1 MPMVKFPW
9 DAQLISI
16 RRDVCPRARWEK
28 ASRGWVMTGSEAET
42 FLQAAQ
48 ARMDFARVKCTV
60 TVDDI
65 VWVLGF
71 AKDTPYRLDVG
82 PGRSVATSA
91 SLPRSS
97 DPVPSL

>member
-9 DAQLISI
+9 DAQLISL

-28 ASRGWVMTGSEAET
+28 TSRVWVMTDPEAET

-48 ARMDFARVKCTV
+48 ARMSFARMKCTV
-60 TVDDI
+60 TVDDT

-71 AKDTPYRLDVG
+71 AKDTPYRLLEGVG
-82 PGRSVATSA
+82 GKG
-91 SLPRSS
+91 
-97 DPVPSL
+97 